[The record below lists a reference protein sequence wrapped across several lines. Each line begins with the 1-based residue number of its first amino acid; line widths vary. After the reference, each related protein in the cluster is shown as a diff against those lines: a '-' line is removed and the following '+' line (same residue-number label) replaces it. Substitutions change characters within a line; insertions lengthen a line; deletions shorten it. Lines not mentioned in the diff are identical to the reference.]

1 MEEGG
6 LGALL
11 VFRATTTDH
20 RGEAVLPEFEVEEEV
35 VSGVGVEGAEVVSSV
50 DAEGAEVVSSVD
62 AEGAE
67 VVSSV
72 DAEGAEVVSGVDVE
86 GAEVVSSVDAE
97 GAEVVSSVEEGGNG
111 AVSGV
116 EEGGSEAVTV
126 AEVVRRH
133 GVGAVVEDDKAD
145 LDVSNKVG
153 ALREVEVGGRVD
165 EDLCVEI
172 FRACGAFVGGC
183 TAGDNDDTRVDISLQ
198 SVDTESAR
206 DCK

>member
-20 RGEAVLPEFEVEEEV
+20 RGEAVLPELEVEEEV
-35 VSGVGVEGAEVVSSV
+35 VSGIDVEGAEV
-50 DAEGAEVVSSVD
+50 
-62 AEGAE
+62 
-67 VVSSV
+67 
-72 DAEGAEVVSGVDVE
+72 VVSGVDVE

-126 AEVVRRH
+126 AEVVRRY
-133 GVGAVVEDDKAD
+133 GVGAVVEVDKAD
-145 LDVSNKVG
+145 LEVSNKVG
-153 ALREVEVGGRVD
+153 ALREVEVGGSVD
-165 EDLCVEI
+165 GDLCVEI
-172 FRACGAFVGGC
+172 FRACGAFVDGC

-206 DCK
+206 DCKRASVSR

>member
-20 RGEAVLPEFEVEEEV
+20 RGEAVLPELEVEEEV
-35 VSGVGVEGAEVVSSV
+35 VSGVDV
-50 DAEGAEVVSSVD
+50 D
-62 AEGAE
+62 
-67 VVSSV
+67 
-72 DAEGAEVVSGVDVE
+72 GAEVVSGVDVE

-126 AEVVRRH
+126 AEVVRRY
-133 GVGAVVEDDKAD
+133 GVGAVVEVDKAD
-145 LDVSNKVG
+145 LEVSNKVG
-153 ALREVEVGGRVD
+153 ALREVEVGGSVD

-172 FRACGAFVGGC
+172 FRACGAFVDGC

-206 DCK
+206 DCKRASVSR